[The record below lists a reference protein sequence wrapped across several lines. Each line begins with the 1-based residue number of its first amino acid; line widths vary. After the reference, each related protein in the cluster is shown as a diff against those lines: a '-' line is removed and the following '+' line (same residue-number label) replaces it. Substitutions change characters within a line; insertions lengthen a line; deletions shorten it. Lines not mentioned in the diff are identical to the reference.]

1 MYLYYIFYV
10 LFYKKYM
17 DPDNIDDVRTDFKN
31 ITFSNF
37 QKFKARQ
44 ELIKASSDE
53 RFQNMSDEF
62 TAIENYLDEIEKEFS

>member
-1 MYLYYIFYV
+1 LPWTT
-10 LFYKKYM
+10 L
-17 DPDNIDDVRTDFKN
+17 
-31 ITFSNF
+31 S
-37 QKFKARQ
+37 KARQ